1 MNLETPG
8 SSALS
13 ERAAPHSVRPILRRI
28 AYAILALEIAALLGL
43 FGCNSCQR
51 RPTFRQGY
59 SCINQACTAAA
70 TFFGG
75 TPGGD
80 PILGFQTSVYLPE
93 ASGLSGGTATNLSGQ
108 VAGGLLKN
116 SVALNAGPSNAFVE
130 AGYVVQGGVNL
141 DQCGQGGNFYFITEY
156 ANGALAVK
164 CLAPIPEQDFG
175 NYVNVRILNV
185 FNSGSAPTFLVT
197 IANRN
202 TNLQPCSEAS
212 PCVEPLWMPGGNY
225 FGTAAYGQTLV
236 GTNGAFADGSL
247 FINNYYQ
254 NAPGPDHLN
263 FEKVDGTGSFDNPPL
278 GSWVAWPS
286 QPVDANGGAFHT
298 FCCQITTL
306 FPGVLN
312 FGNLPLHSSASSQTV
327 TITNT
332 STAST
337 MNISDISIS
346 GARSADFTKN
356 RTGCHETLP
365 PQGTCDITVSFTPSV
380 AGRADATLTVTGSGG
395 GGSGSE
401 TVTLV
406 GYGH

>member
-1 MNLETPG
+1 MSHETPG
-8 SSALS
+8 ASTPPERTITHSA
-13 ERAAPHSVRPILRRI
+13 RPILRRI
-28 AYAILALEIAALLGL
+28 AYAILALEIACLMGL

-59 SCINQACTAAA
+59 SCINQTCTAAA

-108 VAGGLLKN
+108 VAGGFLKS
-116 SVALNAGPSNAFVE
+116 SVAVNAGPSNAFVE
-130 AGYVVQGGVNL
+130 AGYVIQGGVNF
-141 DQCGQGGNFYFITEY
+141 DECGQGGNFYFLAEY
-156 ANGALAVK
+156 ANGALAVR
-164 CLAPIPEQDFG
+164 CLAPIPALDFG
-175 NYVNVRILNV
+175 NYVNFRILNV
-185 FNSGSAPTFLVT
+185 FNSGSAPTFLVN
-197 IANRN
+197 IEDRG
-202 TNLQPCSEAS
+202 TNLQPCPEAS
-212 PCVEPLWMPGGNY
+212 PCVEPLWMPGGTN
-225 FGTAAYGQTLV
+225 FGSAAYGQTLV

-263 FEKVDGTGSFDNPPL
+263 FEKVDGTASFDNPPL
-278 GSWVAWPS
+278 GSWIAWPS

-312 FGNLPLHSSASSQTV
+312 FGNLPLHSTAGSQTV
-327 TITNT
+327 TVSNT
-332 STAST
+332 STTSP
-337 MNISDISIS
+337 MKISDISIR
-346 GARSADFTKN
+346 GAKAPDFTKN
-356 RTGCHETLP
+356 RTGCHETLD
-365 PQGTCDITVSFTPSV
+365 PQATCDITITFTPSV
-380 AGRADATLTVTGSGG
+380 AGRADATLTVAGSGG